1 LDPLF
6 TESEAIKRTAT
17 ILQHIQTD
25 YFSLILR
32 ELEPGILRV
41 EWEEVLENYHIQK
54 YELDCARKAIKNY
67 TLKNGPVLLLVKT
80 FDGIVVDPEIQKV
93 LQHKDTFIG
102 INAVAIE
109 LRSTTNRISLN
120 LSAQFNRNRTP
131 IRAFTSESNA
141 LQWLQRKFT

>member
-1 LDPLF
+1 MDALF
-6 TESEAIKRTAT
+6 TESEAITRTAT

-41 EWEEVLENYHIQK
+41 EWEEALENYHIQK
-54 YELDCARKAIKNY
+54 HEIDCAKKAIKNY
-67 TLKNGPVLLLVKT
+67 TLKNGPVLLLIKT
-80 FDGIVVDPEIQKV
+80 FDGIMVDPEVQKV
-93 LQHKDTFIG
+93 LQNKEVFDG

-109 LRSTTNRISLN
+109 LQSTTNRISLN
-120 LSAQFNRNRTP
+120 LSAQFSRNRIP

-141 LQWLQRKFT
+141 LQWLKKKFV